1 MFMTI
6 AQIAAAKPDQPV
18 SAPLFWALAL
28 LTAVASL
35 GVAFSGEIVRTA
47 VWLLLALLG
56 VAGIYLLLDA
66 QFLAA
71 TQLVVYAGGTLVL
84 IVFGVMLTSQSP
96 LSRLRVSTA
105 QTWAAAIVGG
115 VLLAAIWGAL
125 LVANNGRSGA
135 ATAAMAAPT
144 PRGTAAGLGILL
156 LSDYLIP
163 FELASVILL
172 VVMIGAAYLA
182 KARRSGKVGRFGAN

>member
-1 MFMTI
+1 MVMTI
-6 AQIAAAKPDQPV
+6 AQIGIGADAQAV
-18 SAPLFWALAL
+18 SAPLFWVLAL
-28 LTAVASL
+28 VTGAASV

-71 TQLVVYAGGTLVL
+71 AQLVVYAGGTLVL

-96 LSRLRVSTA
+96 LARLRVSTA
-105 QTWAAAIVGG
+105 QTWAAAVVGV
-115 VLLAAIWGAL
+115 VLLAAIWAAL
-125 LVANNGRSGA
+125 WAVSDRRL
-135 ATAAMAAPT
+135 AAPT
-144 PRGTAAGLGILL
+144 GPVPQGTAGTLGILL
-156 LSDYLIP
+156 LGDYLIP

-182 KARRSGKVGRFGAN
+182 KARRSGKPGKMGAG